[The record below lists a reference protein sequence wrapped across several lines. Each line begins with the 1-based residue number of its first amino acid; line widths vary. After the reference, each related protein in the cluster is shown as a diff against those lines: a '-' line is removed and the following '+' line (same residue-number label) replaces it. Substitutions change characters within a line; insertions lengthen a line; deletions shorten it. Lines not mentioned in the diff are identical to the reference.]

1 MWSSARHAVAVL
13 AVCSGLAAATWPG
26 GIGLRAQQA
35 ADETIGSAGPMRS
48 VPLLLTDEERHRVYQ
63 GLMRFPDVASKDA
76 LDLAD
81 KVPGSAPLQDLPANV
96 TADIPLVRG
105 VQIHEARGP
114 HPPDRAGEPRRRRND
129 PALQAAAL
137 AAGRSSSSEPL
148 RRITA
153 AYQVERS
160 RPMGAM
166 PMLSP
171 RACWARQELVSSG
184 SGFPR

>member
-1 MWSSARHAVAVL
+1 MWSSARYVVAVL

-26 GIGLRAQQA
+26 GVGLRAQQA

-105 VQIHEARGP
+105 HKFMKLE
-114 HPPDRAGEPRRRRND
+114 DRILLVEP
-129 PALQAAAL
+129 A
-137 AAGRSSSSEPL
+137 
-148 RRITA
+148 
-153 AYQVERS
+153 S
-160 RPMGAM
+160 RVVVAM
-166 PMLSP
+166 IP
-171 RACWARQELVSSG
+171 RYKLL
-184 SGFPR
+184 P

>member
-63 GLMRFPDVASKDA
+63 GLMRFPDVAGKDA

-105 VQIHEARGP
+105 HKFMKLE
-114 HPPDRAGEPRRRRND
+114 DRILLVEP
-129 PALQAAAL
+129 A
-137 AAGRSSSSEPL
+137 
-148 RRITA
+148 
-153 AYQVERS
+153 S
-160 RPMGAM
+160 RVVVAM
-166 PMLSP
+166 IP
-171 RACWARQELVSSG
+171 RYKLL
-184 SGFPR
+184 P